1 MPKSV
6 KEVRS
11 FLGFCTYY
19 RRFVRGFATIAA
31 PLHRLTRKGASYH
44 WDDVCQAAFEKL
56 KKALVEASVLPYP
69 DPSLLYI
76 LDCDASTE
84 GIGAVLSLVREGQE
98 EVDAY
103 YSAKF
108 NPPEKNYCV
117 TRKELLAVVKAVDH
131 FHSYLYGAE
140 FTIRTDH
147 AALRWLKTLKNP
159 EGQLARWLG
168 RLEQHHYRVVHRPGR
183 VHNNTDSLSRR
194 PCAPE
199 CPHCSRMDPVE
210 ISRRTTVREED
221 SDTCWL
227 EAQRHDLDIGPV
239 VEWLT
244 ASVER
249 PPWEEVAAT
258 SPVTKHY

>member
-1 MPKSV
+1 MDGLQWEMALIYLDDVIVFGATFEEELERLEVVLQRFRMANLKLNPKKCVLFQHELPFLGHVVGEDGVKADPQKVAAVKEWPVPKSV

-31 PLHRLTRKGASYH
+31 PLHRLTCKGASYH
-44 WDDVCQAAFEKL
+44 WEDVCQAAFEKL
-56 KKALVEASVLPYP
+56 KEALVEASVLPYP

-84 GIGAVLSLVREGQE
+84 GIGVVLSLVREGQE
-98 EVDAY
+98 GVDAY

-140 FTIRTDH
+140 FTICTDH
-147 AALRWLKTLKNP
+147 AALRWL
-159 EGQLARWLG
+159 
-168 RLEQHHYRVVHRPGR
+168 
-183 VHNNTDSLSRR
+183 
-194 PCAPE
+194 
-199 CPHCSRMDPVE
+199 
-210 ISRRTTVREED
+210 
-221 SDTCWL
+221 
-227 EAQRHDLDIGPV
+227 
-239 VEWLT
+239 
-244 ASVER
+244 
-249 PPWEEVAAT
+249 
-258 SPVTKHY
+258 